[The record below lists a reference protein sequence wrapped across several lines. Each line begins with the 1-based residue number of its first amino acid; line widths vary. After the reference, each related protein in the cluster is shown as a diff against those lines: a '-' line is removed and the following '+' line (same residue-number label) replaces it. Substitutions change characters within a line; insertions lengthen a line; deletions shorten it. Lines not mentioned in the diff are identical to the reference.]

1 VSLGKLNLRSAD
13 LGELDLVLDVW
24 RAAGA
29 APTIT
34 DDVAA
39 LEALLARDVEALIVA
54 ESDGVVVGTLIA
66 AWDGWRGNMY
76 RLAVRPEYRRRGV
89 ARDLVDEGQR
99 RLRAQGCRR
108 ITALV
113 LGDEKHAVEFWT
125 AAGYEV
131 QPEMDR
137 FRTNLED

>member
-1 VSLGKLNLRSAD
+1 MSDKDCVIRSAD
-13 LGELDLVLDVW
+13 LGELDRVLDVW
-24 RAAGA
+24 LAAGA

-39 LEALLARDVEALIVA
+39 LEALLARDGEALIVA
-54 ESDGVVVGTLIA
+54 ESDGAVVGTLIA

-76 RLAVRPEYRRRGV
+76 RLAVRPEHRRRGV
-89 ARDLVDEGQR
+89 ARDLVAEGQR
-99 RLRAQGCRR
+99 RLRAHGCRR

-137 FRTNLED
+137 FRTNLDD